1 MINEFGQKIR
11 TLRLQQGIGLNTLA
25 SRLDVSPAY
34 LSNLENGKTET
45 IYLSFLN
52 KLQEELNT
60 EIPILL
66 GLSNFEHNQEYDE
79 FRFRLQH
86 ASLLLEKL
94 QKLHPSF
101 AEYLLSLVEQGVSL
115 FPVQPKRLSE
125 TKAPQDYH

>member
-1 MINEFGQKIR
+1 MINEFGQRIR
-11 TLRLQQGIGLNTLA
+11 TLRLQQGIGLNALA

-52 KLQEELNT
+52 KLQKELNT

-66 GLSNFEHNQEYDE
+66 GLSHFEHNQEYDE

-86 ASLLLEKL
+86 ASLLLERL

-101 AEYLLSLVEQGVSL
+101 AEYLLSIIEQGVSL
-115 FPVQPKRLSE
+115 FPVQQEHLS
-125 TKAPQDYH
+125 KAKTLQDYH